1 MERSLTAWDMVRVAA
16 LSAGAVVAAFTL
28 LPPLAA
34 AQRFTEDWAVA
45 RLAPERPQHD
55 RVVVVAI
62 TEDTLARLPYRS
74 PLDRGLLAGLVAQ
87 LRAKGATAIGLD
99 VLFDQPSE
107 PAKDRALRAELT
119 APGPPVVVLAAGGA
133 AELTERQRAFHAQ
146 FLTGVLSG
154 HGHLARDRLDGVVRR
169 HLPWLDGRLSLPV
182 ALAASIGMVPR
193 ALAPQ
198 TIDWLRPAT
207 KQTAFPIFPAE
218 AVAVLPTA
226 WIAGKLVLVG
236 TVVPDA
242 DRHRTPLSL
251 GRLPTPGV
259 VIQAQIL
266 AQLLDGRM
274 SPVVGGGVVAALALL
289 MAAKGAVLAG
299 LRLANAAMAAAALA
313 GVLALWGGWAG
324 MAAMGGPVVAPL
336 VPSLAWLAALG
347 AGLGLARSR
356 EHASRL
362 ALMDLFAAHLS
373 APVAEEIWRHRAE
386 LLAGGRLRPA
396 SLEATVLF
404 SDVENFTPASEAL
417 GPERLMDWIE
427 AYLEAMT
434 EIITGHGGVVLR
446 FLGDG
451 ILAAFGVPLP
461 RRTPEEVAAD
471 ARRAVQAALAM
482 EAALCRLNQSS
493 GGGAVPEIRIRV
505 GMVTGPVVGGSVG
518 ARRHLEYTLMGDTV
532 NTAARLEALAKTV
545 EAVPGSACRILAAA
559 STWAHVADMVE
570 GRAVGAVAVKGKRH
584 PVEVYQILGP
594 AGAEPPP
601 RSDPPTPP
609 AVPSPPP

>member
-1 MERSLTAWDMVRVAA
+1 MERTLSAWDMVRVAA
-16 LSAGAVVAAFTL
+16 LSAGAVVAAFVL

-34 AQRFTEDWAVA
+34 AERFTEDWAVA
-45 RLAPERPQHD
+45 RLAPARPQHD
-55 RVVVVAI
+55 RVIVVAI

-74 PLDRGLLAGLVAQ
+74 PLDRALLAGLVAQ
-87 LRAKGATAIGLD
+87 LRAKGAAAIGLD

-119 APGPPVVVLAAGGA
+119 APGPPVAVLAAGEA
-133 AELTERQRAFHAQ
+133 ADLTERQRAFHAQ
-146 FLTGVLSG
+146 FLAGVLSG
-154 HGHLARDRLDGVVRR
+154 HGHLARDRLDGTVRR
-169 HLPWLDGRLSLPV
+169 AVPWLDGRLSLPV
-182 ALAASIGMVPR
+182 VLAAATGLVP
-193 ALAPQ
+193 ASLAPR
-198 TIDWLRPAT
+198 TIDWRRPPAG
-207 KQTAFPIFPAE
+207 QTAFAIYPAE

-236 TVVPDA
+236 MIVPDA

-259 VIQAQIL
+259 MIQAQIL
-266 AQLLDGRM
+266 AQLLDGRA
-274 SPVVGGGVVAALALL
+274 SPVAGGGAVAALALL
-289 MAAKGAVLAG
+289 LAAAGAVLAG
-299 LRLANAAMAAAALA
+299 LRLPNIAVAVLALGGLA
-313 GVLALWGGWAG
+313 ALWGGWAAL
-324 MAAMGGPVVAPL
+324 AASGGAIVAPL
-336 VPSLAWLAALG
+336 EPSLAWLAALG

-356 EHASRL
+356 ERASRL
-362 ALMDLFAAHLS
+362 VLMDLFAAHLS
-373 APVAEEIWRHRAE
+373 APVAEEIWRHRTE

-451 ILAAFGVPLP
+451 ILAAFGAPLP
-461 RRTPEEVAAD
+461 RRSADEVAAD
-471 ARRAVQAALAM
+471 ARRAVQAALDM
-482 EAALCRLNQSS
+482 EAALRRLNQSWQ
-493 GGGAVPEIRIRV
+493 GGDVPDICIRV
-505 GMVTGPVVGGSVG
+505 GMVTGPMVGGSVG
-518 ARRHLEYTLMGDTV
+518 ARRHLEYTLMGDAV

-545 EAVPGSACRILAAA
+545 EPLPGSPCRILAAA
-559 STWAHVADMVE
+559 STWGHVAGMVE

-584 PVEVYQILGP
+584 PVEVYQILRLRPDPPVPP
-594 AGAEPPP
+594 APPP
-601 RSDPPTPP
+601 
-609 AVPSPPP
+609 PSP